1 MNIGI
6 IDDYLDN
13 WHTNHYPS
21 YIRLASDLYDIPAK
35 VSYAYAWRD
44 HPDTSQLTTEQW
56 CKTQDIT
63 LCSSYEELIEKS
75 DALMVM
81 CADNCLPHEKLAEK
95 ALRSGKPVFC
105 DKTFAPSYEAAIR
118 MFTLA
123 EEHNTPVFSC
133 SAQRFCMELLCFKT
147 QVQEFA
153 QYCASEGPGDMVN
166 YSVHQFEMLETL
178 MGTGAR
184 RCMAH
189 LVDGNRQLV
198 YEYEDGRVCH
208 FTLIEPYR
216 FSLCAMDKNQKLY
229 PIAVTDYYL
238 NFMLKLLQFF
248 NGGALPV
255 KKEDTLEIMA
265 MQQAG
270 REALL
275 KPGCFVR
282 LPLPC

>member
-13 WHTNHYPS
+13 WHTNHYPA
-21 YIRLASDLYDIPAK
+21 YLRLASDLYGIPAR
-35 VSYAYAWRD
+35 VSYAWAKRN
-44 HPDTSQLTTEQW
+44 HPEEGRLTTEQW
-56 CKTQDIT
+56 CQSQEI
-63 LCSSYEELIEKS
+63 CSCGSYEELIAKS

-81 CADNCLPHEKLAEK
+81 CADDCQPHEKLAEK
-95 ALRSGKPVFC
+95 ALMSGKPVFC
-105 DKTFAPSYEAAIR
+105 DKTFAPSYEAAVR
-118 MFTLA
+118 MFALA
-123 EEHNTPVFSC
+123 EAHHTPVFSC

-153 QYCASEGPGDMVN
+153 RYCASEGPGDMAN
-166 YSVHQFEMLETL
+166 YSVHQFEMLEML
-178 MGTGAR
+178 MGTGAK

-208 FTLIEPYR
+208 FTLIAPYR
-216 FSLCAMDKNQKLY
+216 FSLCAMDENEKMY

-238 NFMLKLLQFF
+238 NFMLRLLQFF
-248 NGGALPV
+248 DGGSLPV

-270 REALL
+270 REALSR
-275 KPGCFVR
+275 PGCFVS
-282 LPLPC
+282 LPELD